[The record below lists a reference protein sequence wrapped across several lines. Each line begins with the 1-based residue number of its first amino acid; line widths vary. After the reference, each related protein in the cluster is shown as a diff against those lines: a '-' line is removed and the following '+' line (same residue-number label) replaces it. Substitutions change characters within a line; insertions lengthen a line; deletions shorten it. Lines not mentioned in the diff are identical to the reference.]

1 MTEENPSQKDL
12 PDGTKNCPYCAELI
26 LAAAIKCRYCGEFLN
41 RPLKSSA
48 EFPELRDPNGSPAEK
63 AELKK
68 YSKPLPFETSPS
80 IWCISAVFAKTIL
93 LAAVLLFFSFWPVEQ
108 LLKDFKVSPEIIDA
122 VLKYRHNLGMGL
134 VALVLLV
141 FLYKLLKLK
150 SIRYR
155 VTIDRIEWSRGIF
168 ERRIDNIDMFRIVD
182 LRLYRTI
189 LDCILGIGTV
199 VLITSDKTDPEFK
212 FEKIRRPKRL
222 YDIIKDSSLDA
233 DGKRGVI
240 HLE

>member
-12 PDGTKNCPYCAELI
+12 PDNTKSCPYCAETI
-26 LAAAIKCRYCGEFLN
+26 LAFAIKCRYCGEFLN
-41 RPLKSSA
+41 RPLKSPA
-48 EFPELRDPNGSPAEK
+48 QFPELRDPNCRSAES
-63 AELKK
+63 KK
-68 YSKPLPFETSPS
+68 YSKLLPFEASPS
-80 IWCISAVFAKTIL
+80 IWCASAVFLKTIL
-93 LAAVLLFFSFWPVEQ
+93 LAAVLLFLSFWPVEQ

-122 VLKYRHNLGMGL
+122 VLKYRHTIGMGL
-134 VALVLLV
+134 LALVLLV

-150 SIRYR
+150 SIHYR
-155 VTIDRIEWSRGIF
+155 VTLDRVEWSRGIF

-199 VLITSDKTDPEFK
+199 ILITSDKTDPEFK
-212 FEKIRRPKRL
+212 FEKVHKPKRL
-222 YDIIKDSSLDA
+222 YDIIKESSLDA